1 MLQSTCVYDS
11 SERDKDTYFGP
22 ETSDEMCWVTLVY
35 LPYQRSI
42 ACDGASWNGVLRD
55 GDDPR
60 LIPLTHP
67 HPDQPPL
74 EVACDTSHF
83 AKHGTDA
90 AAVDAVNEA
99 CAGSLGTGQ
108 ECVVLLTHVERC
120 YAERDPRAVL

>member
-1 MLQSTCVYDS
+1 MNVDGTARRKNQGQPQGKDISSRGLRLKNGDMLQSTCVYDS

-42 ACDGASWNGVLRD
+42 ACDGASWNGVLRE

-67 HPDQPPL
+67 HPD
-74 EVACDTSHF
+74 
-83 AKHGTDA
+83 HGA
-90 AAVDAVNEA
+90 S
-99 CAGSLGTGQ
+99 GLRG
-108 ECVVLLTHVERC
+108 
-120 YAERDPRAVL
+120 